1 MNTKLYMESSNNQWH
16 KFTSILLL
24 TGFLTGCSATW
35 HLNQAAKKDPSILK
49 PTVVTIWDTIVTPP
63 VYLVDTDSV
72 QTAGDSAVIDNDT
85 VRIVITKYQDKLIVK
100 TQVKEVPYPVSV
112 QAECPPQLVQPET
125 KAAKLKD
132 FLLLFLAGALV
143 LMMFLYRFK

>member
-1 MNTKLYMESSNNQWH
+1 MKY
-16 KFTSILLL
+16 ILILSL

-35 HLNQAAKKDPSILK
+35 HLKQAAKKDPSILK

-63 VYLVDTDSV
+63 VYLVDTVSV
-72 QTAGDSAVIDNDT
+72 PTAGDSSVIENDT
-85 VRIVITKYQDKLIVK
+85 VRIVITKYQDKMIVK

-112 QAECPPQLVQPET
+112 QAECPPKLVQPET

>member
-1 MNTKLYMESSNNQWH
+1 MKYIST
-16 KFTSILLL
+16 LLAAGL
-24 TGFLTGCSATW
+24 LTGCSATW
-35 HLNQAAKKDPSILK
+35 HLKQAAKKDPSILK

-63 VYLVDTDSV
+63 VYLVDTV
-72 QTAGDSAVIDNDT
+72 EVPLEGDTTVINNDT
-85 VRIVITKYQDKLIVK
+85 VRIVITKYQDKMIVK